1 MLSIERCNQVLK
13 AQNLNLNNDEV
24 KQVREFLYLFA
35 SLQMEIENNKKQN
48 TEEDDKS
55 SIVLQG

>member
-1 MLSIERCNQVLK
+1 MLSIERCDKVLK
-13 AQNLNLNNDEV
+13 AQNLNLTNDEV

-35 SLQMEIENNKKQN
+35 SLQVEIENNKQN
-48 TEEDDKS
+48 AKDNDKS

>member
-1 MLSIERCNQVLK
+1 MLSIERCDKVLK
-13 AQNLNLNNDEV
+13 AQNLNLTNDEV

-35 SLQMEIENNKKQN
+35 SLQVEIDNNKKQN
-48 TEEDDKS
+48 AEDNDKS

>member
-1 MLSIERCNQVLK
+1 MLSIEGCDKALK
-13 AQNLNLNNDEV
+13 AQNLNLTNDEV

-35 SLQMEIENNKKQN
+35 SLQVEIENNKKQN
-48 TEEDDKS
+48 AENNDKS

>member
-48 TEEDDKS
+48 AEEDDQS
-55 SIVLQG
+55 SIVLPG

>member
-13 AQNLNLNNDEV
+13 AQNLNLTNDEV

-35 SLQMEIENNKKQN
+35 SLQMEIEDNKKQN